1 MGEFSN
7 FLYDLF
13 GIKTMDDILVAGG
26 IIITAVV
33 AILCIAYHSEEKPWR
48 NSILAFSPCFIAGW
62 AFYNWP
68 WWVAL
73 LVALGEAIAIR
84 IVSPLFH
91 SHSAPTEDERD
102 LDAMLAD
109 LDHAIENSK
118 AKKHTT
124 IPTPDIPAAPTSSS
138 PPQETHNTS
147 PVSSSSPIV
156 KSSPIELVPKELD
169 NAEKKDN
176 RVEQTLL
183 SCLRCGRILSDPV
196 CKNCGYDHTNKV
208 LLLNRIA
215 PRDLQLSK

>member
-7 FLYDLF
+7 FFYDLF

-48 NSILAFSPCFIAGW
+48 NSILAFFPCFVAGW
-62 AFYNWP
+62 AFYNWQ

-84 IVSPLFH
+84 VVSPLFH
-91 SHSAPTEDERD
+91 SHSASAEDERD
-102 LDAMLAD
+102 LDARLAD
-109 LDHAIENSK
+109 LDRAIEASK

-124 IPTPDIPAAPTSSS
+124 IPTPDMPVEPGVSSPSQEPRNTSSA
-138 PPQETHNTS
+138 
-147 PVSSSSPIV
+147 SSSSLIV
-156 KSSPIELVPKELD
+156 KTSPIELVQKELD
-169 NAEKKDN
+169 NAEKNEN
-176 RVEQTLL
+176 RVDQTLL
-183 SCLRCGRILSDPV
+183 SCLRCGRRLSGSV
-196 CKNCGYDHTNKV
+196 CKNCGYDHTNKI
-208 LLLNRIA
+208 LLLNKIA